1 MFGQTRMVI
10 KAWLKMLKN
19 ADLYDVMSYEA
30 RRQKIVCDLPTV
42 YAFRVKSNVPSFDPR
57 ASFVFLETQS
67 EIDDWHQVMSEK
79 VKRDEN
85 GHITDSGLLHWND
98 VPSLLT
104 ADHEIIATYL
114 PMREDQGWPSLAL
127 QAHPFGAVLNDK
139 PARDRYYFQQNKII
153 GFL

>member
-30 RRQKIVCDLPTV
+30 RGQKIVLDLPTV
-42 YAFRVKSNVPSFDPR
+42 YAFRVKSNVPSFDPTP
-57 ASFVFLETQS
+57 SFVFLETQS

-79 VKRDEN
+79 VERDES
-85 GHITDSGLLHWND
+85 GHISDSSLLHWND

-114 PMREDQGWPSLAL
+114 PIQEDQGWPTLAL
-127 QAHPFGAVLNDK
+127 QAHPFNAVLDVK
-139 PARDRYYFQQNKII
+139 PARDRYYFQQNKAVGI
-153 GFL
+153 L